1 MTFNLAIFML
11 PRDLQNKEY
20 GKLIVKVVGEYI
32 FQKYILGNSQDADV
46 YTPLKRGEI
55 HKLSSN
61 GNRVVMKSN
70 LDARE

>member
-11 PRDLQNKEY
+11 PRDLENKEY

-32 FQKYILGNSQDADV
+32 FQKYILGNSQDADM

-55 HKLSSN
+55 HKLS
-61 GNRVVMKSN
+61 
-70 LDARE
+70 